1 MDNSLLSGS
10 LLNSSSSSVGN
21 STLDSSSGDRHPGP
35 VTDSPRDED
44 LASLGLSA
52 STPIHPENGQ
62 SRNSDST
69 GDQRDSSLTTE
80 EVEDAEYSSFHF
92 WRSPIPKVVGE
103 KGELDVGLEL
113 QLEDLEE
120 EEEKKE
126 KEGGSTV
133 SEVAS
138 EDLLGAQSSESQGEC
153 ASGEQ
158 EPSLEEDATVEGG
171 KIEEGGKTEETSL
184 PAESNSGEREN
195 EDTSTSVT
203 GVCVPAS
210 TQSSCGGVSDAAD
223 CQKSCDVKDVESK
236 EDEGTRNPRREGE
249 GEQEGEKRESSQ
261 VTERVDVLT
270 EAVKNLRLD
279 EEKVKSQE
287 TETEVLSS
295 SSELKGQREE
305 ETGVLG
311 NVDKVDVSSR
321 NTKSSETGSQELQ
334 QDVEGRSGGIRSLP
348 GLSGIQEEEGVGEG
362 RRRWS
367 LEKSLPTENSSFPQ
381 VWMHW
386 LIPHTCSRKV
396 SLGKYLYSI
405 QERIS
410 LTRVF

>member
-1 MDNSLLSGS
+1 MRQGP
-10 LLNSSSSSVGN
+10 
-21 STLDSSSGDRHPGP
+21 HPWGCQ
-35 VTDSPRDED
+35 
-44 LASLGLSA
+44 LQ
-52 STPIHPENGQ
+52 GQ
-62 SRNSDST
+62 
-69 GDQRDSSLTTE
+69 
-80 EVEDAEYSSFHF
+80 DACLQS

-133 SEVAS
+133 SEVTS
-138 EDLLGAQSSESQGEC
+138 EDLLGAQSLECQGEC

-158 EPSLEEDATVEGG
+158 EASLEEDATVEGG

-184 PAESNSGEREN
+184 PAESNSGEREK

-223 CQKSCDVKDVESK
+223 CDVKDVESK
-236 EDEGTRNPRREGE
+236 EDEGTRNPRTEREGE
-249 GEQEGEKRESSQ
+249 GEERESSQ
-261 VTERVDVLT
+261 VTERVEALT

-295 SSELKGQREE
+295 SELKGQREE

-311 NVDKVDVSSR
+311 NVDKVNVSSS
-321 NTKSSETGSQELQ
+321 NAKSSETGSQELH

-348 GLSGIQEEEGVGEG
+348 GLSGVQEGEGVGEG

-386 LIPHTCSRKV
+386 LIPHSRKV
-396 SLGKYLYSI
+396 SLGKYLYSTGEDI
-405 QERIS
+405 IDKSFLRN
-410 LTRVF
+410 

>member
-10 LLNSSSSSVGN
+10 LFSSSSSSVGN
-21 STLDSSSGDRHPGP
+21 STLDSSSEDRHPGP

-52 STPIHPENGQ
+52 STPIHQGNGH
-62 SRNSDST
+62 STNSDT
-69 GDQRDSSLTTE
+69 AGDQRDSSLTRRTTE

-92 WRSPIPKVVGE
+92 WRSPIPMVVGE

-120 EEEKKE
+120 EEEKE
-126 KEGGSTV
+126 KEGVSTV

-138 EDLLGAQSSESQGEC
+138 EDLLGAQGLESQGEC

-158 EPSLEEDATVEGG
+158 EVSLEEDATV
-171 KIEEGGKTEETSL
+171 EGGKTEETSL

-195 EDTSTSVT
+195 EGTSTSVT
-203 GVCVPAS
+203 IVCVPTS
-210 TQSSCGGVSDAAD
+210 TQSFCGGVSDTTD
-223 CQKSCDVKDVESK
+223 CQKGCDVKDVESK
-236 EDEGTRNPRREGE
+236 EDEGARNPRTEQAEEGE
-249 GEQEGEKRESSQ
+249 EEGGERESSQ
-261 VTERVDVLT
+261 VTERIEALT

-279 EEKVKSQE
+279 EEKASSQE
-287 TETEVLSS
+287 TETEVLS

-311 NVDKVDVSSR
+311 NVDKIDVSSR
-321 NTKSSETGSQELQ
+321 DTKSSETGSQELQ
-334 QDVEGRSGGIRSLP
+334 QDVEGRSGGIRSLA
-348 GLSGIQEEEGVGEG
+348 GLSGMQEGEGVGEG

-381 VWMHW
+381 VWTHW
-386 LIPHTCSRKV
+386 LYVNT
-396 SLGKYLYSI
+396 
-405 QERIS
+405 
-410 LTRVF
+410 T

>member
-10 LLNSSSSSVGN
+10 LLSSSSSSVGN
-21 STLDSSSGDRHPGP
+21 STLDSSSEDRHPGP

-52 STPIHPENGQ
+52 STPIHQGNGQ
-62 SRNSDST
+62 STNSDST
-69 GDQRDSSLTTE
+69 GDQRDSSLTGMTTE

-92 WRSPIPKVVGE
+92 WRSPIPMVVGE

-126 KEGGSTV
+126 KEGGSAV
-133 SEVAS
+133 SEVTS
-138 EDLLGAQSSESQGEC
+138 EDLLGAQSLESQGEC

-158 EPSLEEDATVEGG
+158 EASLEEDTTVEGG
-171 KIEEGGKTEETSL
+171 ETKETSL
-184 PAESNSGEREN
+184 PTESNSGEREN
-195 EDTSTSVT
+195 EGTSVT
-203 GVCVPAS
+203 SVCVPTS
-210 TQSSCGGVSDAAD
+210 TQSSCGGVSDTAD
-223 CQKSCDVKDVESK
+223 CQKGCDVKDVESK
-236 EDEGTRNPRREGE
+236 EDEGARNPRTEQEREGE
-249 GEQEGEKRESSQ
+249 EEGGEKESSQ
-261 VTERVDVLT
+261 VTERVEALT
-270 EAVKNLRLD
+270 EAVKNLKLD

-287 TETEVLSS
+287 TEPEVLS

-311 NVDKVDVSSR
+311 NVDKVDVSNR
-321 NTKSSETGSQELQ
+321 DTKSSETESKELQ

-348 GLSGIQEEEGVGEG
+348 GLSGTQEGEGMGEG

-381 VWMHW
+381 VWTHW
-386 LIPHTCSRKV
+386 LCVNT
-396 SLGKYLYSI
+396 
-405 QERIS
+405 
-410 LTRVF
+410 T